1 MLNDNIL
8 SLLAENQSFS
18 GPFQIW
24 WDAHS
29 MSQLKRCPRLYYYSI
44 IRGLATKR
52 MAATLR
58 FGIIFHEAQETF
70 YKAIARGEDE
80 ASAFRAVFILILQ
93 RVREEPEIFKDSDPV
108 RTPATLLRAAIWHL
122 DEFGL
127 NDPAQTVIL
136 ANGKPAVELSFKFPL
151 ELASPDG
158 GPYMLCGHIDRL
170 VTLGGDTYVEDYKT
184 TKSALSSYYFDGWS
198 PENQMS
204 QYSYAGR
211 VVFGTPTSGV
221 IITGVQ
227 LGVTFSRS
235 ARGFAHRTPAQ
246 LDEWLEDY
254 QRWLALAQGFAEAA
268 YWPMNDK
275 SCGMY
280 GGCSMRSVC
289 AKDPCVRESYLQTE
303 FVTRTWDPTQSR
315 D

>member
-1 MLNDNIL
+1 MLNDNIM
-8 SLLAENQSFS
+8 SLLAENQAFS
-18 GPFQIW
+18 GPNQIW

-29 MSQLKRCPRLYYYSI
+29 MSQLKRCPRLYYYTI
-44 IRGLATKR
+44 VRGLATKR

-58 FGIIFHEAQETF
+58 FGIIFHEAQEVF
-70 YKAIARGEDE
+70 HKALAKGCDE
-80 ASAFRAVFILILQ
+80 AAAFREVFRLILT
-93 RVREEPEIFKDSDPV
+93 RVREEPEIFQDSDPV

-127 NDPAQTVIL
+127 RDPAQTVML
-136 ANGKPAVELSFKFPL
+136 ASGKPAVELSFKFPI
-151 ELASPDG
+151 ELTSPDG
-158 GPYMLCGHIDRL
+158 GPYMLTGHIDRL
-170 VTLGGDTYVEDYKT
+170 VTIGGETFVEDYKT
-184 TKSALSSYYFDGWS
+184 TKSALGSYFFDQWT

-211 VVFGTPTSGV
+211 VVFDTPTSGV

-227 LGVTFSRS
+227 LGVTFCRT
-235 ARGFAHRTPAQ
+235 ARGFAHRTPSQ
-246 LDEWLEDY
+246 LSEWLEDY
-254 QRWLALAQGFAEAA
+254 QQWLKLAERFAEAQ

-275 SCGMY
+275 SCSMY

-289 AKDPCVRESYLQTE
+289 AKDPAVRESYIATS
-303 FVTRTWDPTQSR
+303 FIHRPWDPTQSR